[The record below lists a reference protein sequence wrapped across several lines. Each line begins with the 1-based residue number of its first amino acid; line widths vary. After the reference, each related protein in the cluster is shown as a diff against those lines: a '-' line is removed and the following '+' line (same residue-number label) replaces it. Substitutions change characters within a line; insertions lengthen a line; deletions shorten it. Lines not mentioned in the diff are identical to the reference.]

1 MCPAGSKCGLIVSRP
16 RPRPS
21 AMVFAPAL
29 PLLTERLSLRPF
41 TRGDVDAVYLYRQ
54 REDVTRHLFDAPM
67 SREQCTELVQT
78 RVGQTFLMADEDSI
92 VLAIE
97 RRDDQHLLGEISLI
111 LRSAASR
118 QGELGYLLHPDAQ
131 HRGYA
136 TEAAARV
143 LELGFAGAGLHRI
156 YARCSIH
163 NLPSWHLMER
173 LGLRRE
179 AHLREHVFIKGEWAE
194 ELVYA
199 QLEEEWRARWGMGGE
214 PLPGM

>member
-1 MCPAGSKCGLIVSRP
+1 
-16 RPRPS
+16 
-21 AMVFAPAL
+21 MVFAPAL
-29 PLLTERLSLRPF
+29 PILTERLCLRPF
-41 TRGDVDAVYLYRQ
+41 TRGDVEAVHAYRQ
-54 REDVTRHLFDAPM
+54 REDVARHLFDDPM
-67 SREQCTELVQT
+67 NREQCTELVQT
-78 RVGQTFLMADEDSI
+78 RVGQTFMMADEDSI

-97 RRDDQHLLGEISLI
+97 RRDNQHLVGEISLI
-111 LRSAASR
+111 MRSAASR

-131 HRGYA
+131 GRGYA

-163 NLPSWHLMER
+163 NLPSWRLMER
-173 LGLRRE
+173 LGFRRE

-199 QLEEEWRARWGMGGE
+199 QLEDEWRTRRHT
-214 PLPGM
+214 PDSFLSQP

>member
-1 MCPAGSKCGLIVSRP
+1 
-16 RPRPS
+16 
-21 AMVFAPAL
+21 MVFAPPL
-29 PLLTERLSLRPF
+29 PILTERLCLRPF
-41 TRGDVDAVYLYRQ
+41 TRGDVEAVYAYRQ
-54 REDVTRHLFDAPM
+54 RDDVARHLFDDPM

-97 RRDDQHLLGEISLI
+97 RRDNQHLVGEISLI
-111 LRSAASR
+111 QRSAASR
-118 QGELGYLLHPDAQ
+118 QGELGYLLHPDSQ
-131 HRGYA
+131 GRGYA
-136 TEAAARV
+136 TEAAARM
-143 LELGFAGAGLHRI
+143 LELGFDGAGLHRI

-163 NLPSWHLMER
+163 NLPSWRLMER

-199 QLEEEWRARWGMGGE
+199 QLEDEWRGRQAAPSSPSR
-214 PLPGM
+214 

>member
-1 MCPAGSKCGLIVSRP
+1 
-16 RPRPS
+16 
-21 AMVFAPAL
+21 MVFAPAL
-29 PLLTERLSLRPF
+29 PILTERLCLRPF
-41 TRGDVDAVYLYRQ
+41 TRGDVEAVYAYRQ
-54 REDVTRHLFDAPM
+54 RADVARHLFDDPM

-78 RVGQTFLMADEDSI
+78 RVGQTFMMVDDDSI

-97 RRDDQHLLGEISLI
+97 RREDQHLVGEISLI
-111 LRSAASR
+111 MRSAASR

-131 HRGYA
+131 KRGYA

-199 QLEEEWRARWGMGGE
+199 LLEDEWRDRRSGTGSF
-214 PLPGM
+214 LPQM

>member
-1 MCPAGSKCGLIVSRP
+1 
-16 RPRPS
+16 
-21 AMVFAPAL
+21 MVFAPAL
-29 PLLTERLSLRPF
+29 PILTERLCLRPF
-41 TRGDVDAVYLYRQ
+41 TRGDVEAVYAYRQ
-54 REDVTRHLFDAPM
+54 RADVARHLFDDPM
-67 SREQCTELVQT
+67 TREQCTELVQT
-78 RVGQTFLMADEDSI
+78 RVGQTFMMVDDDSI

-97 RRDDQHLLGEISLI
+97 RREDQHLVGEISLI
-111 LRSAASR
+111 MRSAASR

-131 HRGYA
+131 KRGYA

-143 LELGFAGAGLHRI
+143 LELGFAGACLHRI
-156 YARCSIH
+156 YARCSVH

-199 QLEEEWRARWGMGGE
+199 LLEDEWRDRRSGTGSL
-214 PLPGM
+214 LPQM

>member
-1 MCPAGSKCGLIVSRP
+1 
-16 RPRPS
+16 
-21 AMVFAPAL
+21 MVFAPAL
-29 PLLTERLSLRPF
+29 PLLTERLCLRPF
-41 TRGDVDAVYLYRQ
+41 TRGDVEAVFAYRQ
-54 REDVTRHLFDAPM
+54 RPDVARHLFDDPM

-97 RRDDQHLLGEISLI
+97 RRDDQHLVGEISLI

-118 QGELGYLLHPDAQ
+118 QGELGYLLHPEAQ
-131 HRGYA
+131 GSGYA
-136 TEAAARV
+136 TEAAARM

-163 NLPSWHLMER
+163 NLPSWRLMER

-179 AHLREHVFIKGEWAE
+179 AHLRDHVFVKGEWAE

-199 QLEEEWRARWGMGGE
+199 QLEDEWRSRQPA
-214 PLPGM
+214 PSPSLPGV

>member
-1 MCPAGSKCGLIVSRP
+1 
-16 RPRPS
+16 
-21 AMVFAPAL
+21 MVFAPAL
-29 PLLTERLSLRPF
+29 PILTERLCLRPF
-41 TRGDVDAVYLYRQ
+41 TRGDVEAVYAYRQ
-54 REDVTRHLFDAPM
+54 RADVARHLFDDPM
-67 SREQCTELVQT
+67 TREQCTELVQT
-78 RVGQTFLMADEDSI
+78 RVGQTFMMVDDDSI

-97 RRDDQHLLGEISLI
+97 RREDQYLVGEISLI
-111 LRSAASR
+111 MRSAASR

-131 HRGYA
+131 GRGYA

-199 QLEEEWRARWGMGGE
+199 LLEDEWRDRRSGTGSF
-214 PLPGM
+214 LPQM